1 MQYDQQAKFD
11 QYSKSYDQAVNSA
24 ISFSGLKVD
33 FFTKAKAH
41 YIDQLISRH
50 FHGAVPCNI
59 LDVGC
64 GVGNTLS
71 VLAEKYPRLTGVD
84 VSSACISAARE
95 RMPDVDFATY
105 DGVHL
110 PHPDG
115 SFDFAFAICV
125 FHHVALA
132 DRGPLIHD
140 IKRVLRPGGLF
151 AIFEHNP
158 LNPVTLHI
166 VKSCEFDADARLLRS
181 KEAESLMQNA
191 GFKNVFSRFILTVPA
206 AGSFLR
212 LLDQAFSRA
221 PLGAQYYTRG
231 RL

>member
-1 MQYDQQAKFD
+1 MHDNRQAEFD
-11 QYSKSYDQAVNSA
+11 PYSKSYDQAVNRA

-33 FFTKAKAH
+33 FFTKAKAD
-41 YIDQLISRH
+41 YIDQLISQH
-50 FHGAVPCNI
+50 FHGRTPPDM

-71 VLAEKYPRLTGVD
+71 LLARKYPRLAGVD

-95 RMPDVDFATY
+95 RMPNIDFATY
-105 DGVHL
+105 DGIHL

-115 SFDFAFAICV
+115 SFDLVFAICV
-125 FHHVALA
+125 FHHVDSA
-132 DRGPLIHD
+132 DRGPLVRD

-166 VKSCEFDADARLLRS
+166 VRSCEFDADARLLRS
-181 KEAESLMQNA
+181 KETESLMQGA
-191 GFKNVFSRFILTVPA
+191 GFSNVFSRFILTIPA

-221 PLGAQYYTRG
+221 PFGAQYYTLG

>member
-1 MQYDQQAKFD
+1 MQHNREAEFD
-11 QYSKSYDQAVNSA
+11 RYSKSYDQAVNSA

-33 FFTKAKAH
+33 FFTQAKVD
-41 YIDQLISRH
+41 YIDQLISRYL
-50 FHGAVPCNI
+50 HGAASPNI

-71 VLAEKYPRLTGVD
+71 LLANKYPRLAGVD
-84 VSSACISAARE
+84 VSSECISAARE
-95 RMPDVDFATY
+95 RMPNVDFATY
-105 DGVHL
+105 DGIHL

-115 SFDFAFAICV
+115 SFDLAFAICV

-132 DRGPLIHD
+132 DRAPLVRD
-140 IKRVLRPGGLF
+140 MKRVLRAGGLV

-158 LNPVTLHI
+158 WNPVTRHI
-166 VKSCEFDADARLLRS
+166 VRSCEFDADARLLRS
-181 KEAESLMQNA
+181 KEAESLMQAA
-191 GFKNVFSRFILTVPA
+191 GFNNVFSRFILTVPA
-206 AGSFLR
+206 AGTLLH

-221 PLGAQYYTRG
+221 PFGAQYYTLG

>member
-1 MQYDQQAKFD
+1 MQHNRQAEFD
-11 QYSKSYDQAVNSA
+11 RYSKSYDQAVNTA

-33 FFTKAKAH
+33 FFTKAKVD

-50 FHGAVPCNI
+50 FPGAATPDI

-71 VLAEKYPRLTGVD
+71 LLAKKYPRLAGID
-84 VSSACISAARE
+84 VSGACISAARE
-95 RMPDVDFATY
+95 RIANVDFATY
-105 DGVHL
+105 DGIHL

-115 SFDFAFAICV
+115 SFDVAFAICV
-125 FHHVALA
+125 FHHVALF
-132 DRGPLIHD
+132 DRGPLVRD

-166 VKSCEFDADARLLRS
+166 VKTCEFDEDARLLRS
-181 KEAESLMQNA
+181 KEAESLMQDA
-191 GFKNVFSRFILTVPA
+191 GFTNVFSRFILTVPT
-206 AGSFLR
+206 AGAFLR
-212 LLDQAFSRA
+212 LLDRAFSRA
-221 PLGAQYYTRG
+221 PFGAQYYTLG
-231 RL
+231 RS

>member
-1 MQYDQQAKFD
+1 MQHDRQAEFD
-11 QYSKSYDQAVNSA
+11 RYSKSYDQAVNSA

-33 FFTKAKAH
+33 FFTRAKVD
-41 YIDQLISRH
+41 YLDRLISRH
-50 FHGAVPCNI
+50 FHGAAPPSI

-71 VLAEKYPRLTGVD
+71 LLAAKYPRLAGVD
-84 VSSACISAARE
+84 VSSACICAARE

-105 DGVHL
+105 DGIHL

-115 SFDFAFAICV
+115 SFDLAFAICV
-125 FHHVALA
+125 FHHVAPA
-132 DRGPLIHD
+132 DRDPLIRD

-158 LNPVTLHI
+158 FNPVTLHI

-181 KEAESLMQNA
+181 KEAESLMQDA
-191 GFKNVFSRFILTVPA
+191 GFKDVFSRFILTLPPA
-206 AGSFLR
+206 GGFLR
-212 LLDQAFSRA
+212 RLDQAFSRA
-221 PLGAQYYTRG
+221 PFGAQYYTLG

>member
-1 MQYDQQAKFD
+1 MQHDRQVEFD
-11 QYSKSYDQAVNSA
+11 RYSKSYDQTVNSA

-33 FFTKAKAH
+33 FFTKVKVD
-41 YIDQLISRH
+41 YLDWLISRH
-50 FHGAVPCNI
+50 FHGAAPPNI

-71 VLAEKYPRLTGVD
+71 LLAAKYPRLSGVD
-84 VSSACISAARE
+84 VSNACISAAKE
-95 RMPDVDFATY
+95 RMPDVDFAIY
-105 DGVHL
+105 DGIHL
-110 PHPDG
+110 PYPDG
-115 SFDFAFAICV
+115 SFDLAFAICV
-125 FHHVALA
+125 FHHVGLA
-132 DRGPLIHD
+132 DRGPLVRD
-140 IKRVLRPGGLF
+140 IKRVLRPGALF

-191 GFKNVFSRFILTVPA
+191 GFKNVFSRFILTLPA

-221 PLGAQYYTRG
+221 PFGAQYYTVG

>member
-1 MQYDQQAKFD
+1 MQQNRRAEFD
-11 QYSKSYDQAVNSA
+11 RYSNSYDQAVNKA

-33 FFTKAKAH
+33 FFTKAKVD
-41 YIDQLISRH
+41 YIDQLVSRH
-50 FHGAVPCNI
+50 FQAATPPAI

-71 VLAEKYPRLTGVD
+71 LLADKYPRLAGVD
-84 VSSACISAARE
+84 ISSGCIAAATE
-95 RMPDVDFATY
+95 RMPKVDLATY
-105 DGVHL
+105 DGIHL
-110 PHPDG
+110 PHADG
-115 SFDFAFAICV
+115 SFDVAFAICV

-132 DRGPLIHD
+132 DRGPLVRD

-158 LNPVTLHI
+158 LNPVTRHI

-181 KEAESLMQNA
+181 KEVESLMQTG
-191 GFKNVFSRFILTVPA
+191 GFHDVFTRFILTVPP
-206 AGSFLR
+206 AGSLLR

-221 PLGAQYYTRG
+221 PFGAQYFTVG
-231 RL
+231 QL